1 MLLTFPNVFNAKQ
14 LRKDVLNEKDLEAHL
29 RHKVYVAITSNRTT
43 RTTEIHFTKNYTK
56 SNINTITSEL
66 NERGF
71 AVTNLIDLSGDKERK
86 GLKITY

>member
-14 LRKDVLNEKDLEAHL
+14 LRKDVLNEKDLESHL
-29 RHKVYVAITSNRTT
+29 RHKVYVAITSNRTS
-43 RTTEIHFTKNYTK
+43 RITEIYFTKNYTN
-56 SNINTITSEL
+56 SNISVIKSEL

-71 AVTNLIDLSGDKERK
+71 AVSKILDLSEDKERK